1 MKDYK
6 ATLQSKQ
13 RALAIRIKLFGEE
26 HESTADSYRTLGVT
40 QHEMKDYKAALQS
53 EQRALAIRIKL
64 FGEEHE
70 STAETRSKISISNLR
85 LTSASTDFRDM
96 SRSLGSVKNTLIFEH
111 FLIFRVFHLNCY
123 FSYLQFIK
131 LTYIRFLYHCI

>member
-6 ATLQSKQ
+6 AALQSKQ

-26 HESTADSYRTLGVT
+26 HESTADSYFSLGVT

-53 EQRALAIRIKL
+53 DQRALAIRIKL

-70 STAETRSKISISNLR
+70 STADS
-85 LTSASTDFRDM
+85 
-96 SRSLGSVKNTLIFEH
+96 
-111 FLIFRVFHLNCY
+111 
-123 FSYLQFIK
+123 
-131 LTYIRFLYHCI
+131 